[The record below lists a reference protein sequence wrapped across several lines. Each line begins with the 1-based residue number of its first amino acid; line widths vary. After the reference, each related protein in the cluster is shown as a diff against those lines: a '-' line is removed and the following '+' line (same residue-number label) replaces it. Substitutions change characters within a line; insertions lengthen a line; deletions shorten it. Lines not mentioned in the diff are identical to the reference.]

1 MANTINTSSLTVK
14 RVAGGRAWY
23 QVLDRD
29 GKEMSSGWQKI
40 AWRGE
45 WMPGSK
51 AQDDPGHF
59 RGNTRGNTCSKPHS
73 HSRKKTVHRTK
84 G

>member
-51 AQDDPGHF
+51 AEEKARVKKHF
-59 RGNTRGNTCSKPHS
+59 RGNTHKN
-73 HSRKKTVHRTK
+73 TVHQTK
-84 G
+84 A

>member
-29 GKEMSSGWQKI
+29 GNEMSSGWQRI

-45 WMPGSK
+45 WMQG
-51 AQDDPGHF
+51 
-59 RGNTRGNTCSKPHS
+59 GNAAAKPAKIA
-73 HSRKKTVHRTK
+73 KKRVVYRTK
-84 G
+84 S

>member
-29 GKEMSSGWQKI
+29 GKEISAGWQRI
-40 AWRGE
+40 AWRGT
-45 WMPGSK
+45 WMQGGNAAAKPAK
-51 AQDDPGHF
+51 ARQK
-59 RGNTRGNTCSKPHS
+59 RGGY
-73 HSRKKTVHRTK
+73 RTK
-84 G
+84 A